1 MPGKTFKINNDSYE
15 DWIEKELEK
24 RGKLLLT
31 EWSKR
36 VQLDPEVSFIFRNST
51 FHSLIL
57 IY

>member
-36 VQLDPEVSFIFRNST
+36 VQLDPKVSFILN
-51 FHSLIL
+51 
-57 IY
+57 

>member
-24 RGKLLLT
+24 HGKLHFT

-36 VQLDPEVSFIFRNST
+36 VQLDPEVSFILN
-51 FHSLIL
+51 
-57 IY
+57 